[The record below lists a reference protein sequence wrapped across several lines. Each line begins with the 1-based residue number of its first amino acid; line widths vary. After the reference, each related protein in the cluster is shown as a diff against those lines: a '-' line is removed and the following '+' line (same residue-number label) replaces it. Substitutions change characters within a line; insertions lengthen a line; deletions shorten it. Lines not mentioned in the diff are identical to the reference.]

1 MLSEHKTSWR
11 VKFRSDMVLAI
22 LIFLIPF
29 FSYIHLI
36 YSDTSL
42 FIDLFGLKYLHVFPS
57 NRTFVW
63 YLLRNL
69 IPIMLLIIWFF
80 SSSKAWKYLIII
92 IVMIYANSL
101 LKYVFMPLMKP
112 ILNKIF
118 YVFDYTSITYGL
130 ILFFVSILVFLDF
143 YYFKNYRAQVLN
155 ISFKSILI
163 EHTNNNT
170 YNYKNVLN
178 KVRENKNKYTKT
190 SYLNR
195 IVNVKLVIDK
205 WMKNSMLLDE
215 CRQVNKE
222 INFKDYLVSVLLLTT
237 SLLWYSHHLIP
248 EHLEEFTL
256 GFISIDSNGFDN
268 IRTYIWFLTRKLIVI
283 IPMLTWYIICTS
295 WWRFAILS
303 PLVIYSYQLWEATQ
317 DVQYLDAAGNIKSFP
332 IIVLVVI
339 ILMMVSKIIKYR
351 VDLLVLYETLVKEID
366 VIIEDGEF
374 NANKGFQRNLLQIKQ
389 LRKEIAGESNQNTK
403 LIRLISLR
411 DQLLEGRY
419 GVD

>member
-1 MLSEHKTSWR
+1 MAWDGATSWKG
-11 VKFRSDMVLAI
+11 KFRLDMVIA
-22 LIFLIPF
+22 LIIFIIPF
-29 FSYIHLI
+29 FAYWHL
-36 YSDTSL
+36 YFSDVTSE
-42 FIDLFGLKYLHVFPS
+42 FKIFGNNYPHIFAS
-57 NRTFVW
+57 NRTFIW
-63 YLLRNL
+63 YFFRNSIPVVLLV
-69 IPIMLLIIWFF
+69 IWFF
-80 SSSKAWKYLIII
+80 TTSRNWKYLLLPMI
-92 IVMIYANSL
+92 IVYVKSILTYFPDIPTQAVDVKL
-101 LKYVFMPLMKP
+101 LD
-112 ILNKIF
+112 F
-118 YVFDYTSITYGL
+118 YNRNFIDLLVITLFIGL
-130 ILFFVSILVFLDF
+130 ILLFDNFL
-143 YYFKNYRAQVLN
+143 FKAFRKQVLE
-155 ISFKSILI
+155 ISFDSIFFDNLKNK
-163 EHTNNNT
+163 TKT
-170 YNYKNVLN
+170 YQLFIDKI
-178 KVRENKNKYTKT
+178 RSNKNRY
-190 SYLNR
+190 SSINYLYR
-195 IVNVKLVIDK
+195 IVNIKLLVEL
-205 WMKNSMLLDE
+205 WLSKNF
-215 CRQVNKE
+215 
-222 INFKDYLVSVLLLTT
+222 IFKIRNTSNQKITKNDFLAILMFCLVL
-237 SLLWYSHHLIP
+237 LLWYSHHLIP

-339 ILMMVSKIIKYR
+339 ILIMVSKIIKYR

-374 NANKGFQRNLLQIKQ
+374 NANKAFQRNLLQIKQ